1 MFSKKPLEVSQRIKS
16 CPWIGLLLLN
26 ILPDHQKTEGKFK
39 VRIVMTGFQGQI
51 EIFLLGRIVT
61 QQCLEEVCGHV
72 IFRQMVGREMSPIER
87 KKETEV
93 AQSCLTLCDP
103 MDCSLPGSSVHGI
116 FPGNSTGVGC
126 HCLLRGLS
134 VQFSGSVVTL
144 CDPMNCSTPSLPVHH
159 QLEEFTHVH

>member
-16 CPWIGLLLLN
+16 CPWIGLLLLH
-26 ILPDHQKTEGKFK
+26 ILPDHQKTDGKFK
-39 VRIVMTGFQGQI
+39 LRIVMTGFQGQI

-61 QQCLEEVCGHV
+61 QQCLKEVCGHV

-126 HCLLRGLS
+126 HFLLQGIFPTQESNPCLPHCRQTLYRLS
-134 VQFSGSVVTL
+134 HQGS
-144 CDPMNCSTPSLPVHH
+144 PN
-159 QLEEFTHVH
+159 EG